1 MGYCISVN
9 CDNFSFDVTK
19 AENLMREFKEAFF
32 KEKIEGRWI
41 YENAVIGS
49 ETIEKCLKS

>member
-9 CDNFSFDVTK
+9 CDNFSFDVAK
-19 AENLMREFKEAFF
+19 AENLMRDVKEAFF

-41 YENAVIGS
+41 YEMQ
-49 ETIEKCLKS
+49 